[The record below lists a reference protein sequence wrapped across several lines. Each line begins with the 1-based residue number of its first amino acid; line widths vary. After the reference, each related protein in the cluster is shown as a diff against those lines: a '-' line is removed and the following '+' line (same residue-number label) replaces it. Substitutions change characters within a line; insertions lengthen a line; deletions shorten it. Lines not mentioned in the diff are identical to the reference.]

1 MIFIINIDIKMNND
15 LFIPIKFT
23 SSIFLKP
30 HEVKNNIEEV
40 FLEKIRNKYEGI
52 CTKHGYIKKNSI
64 KIIKRSIGTII
75 KQHFNSNI
83 QYKRH

>member
-40 FLEKIRNKYEGI
+40 FLEKEVYKIF
-52 CTKHGYIKKNSI
+52 KKS
-64 KIIKRSIGTII
+64 
-75 KQHFNSNI
+75 
-83 QYKRH
+83 